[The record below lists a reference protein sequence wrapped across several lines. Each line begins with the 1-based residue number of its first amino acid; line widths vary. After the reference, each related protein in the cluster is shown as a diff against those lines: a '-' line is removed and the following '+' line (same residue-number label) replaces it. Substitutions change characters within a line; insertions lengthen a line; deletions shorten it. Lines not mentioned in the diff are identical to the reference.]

1 MIATRILLVMWSIV
15 APSLMSV
22 MVLCAQ
28 ADESRPKTNN
38 DTVVLLPSQVKLV
51 DITCFVASGYGSG
64 DEELVAIN
72 SKPDVVTYFGYNCDI
87 PDSDYI
93 NYTLLVCSVM
103 SSTEVKPKVKIAG
116 DNLILSLTITKGNKR
131 TFLHLL
137 VPKMG
142 PNGNVHL
149 DIYTPPIPEQ
159 NK

>member
-1 MIATRILLVMWSIV
+1 
-15 APSLMSV
+15 MSF

-28 ADESRPKTNN
+28 ANEAKPKTNN
-38 DTVVLLPSQVKLV
+38 DTIVLLPSQVKPV

-64 DEELVAIN
+64 DDELVAIN
-72 SKPDVVTYFGYNCDI
+72 SQPDVVTYFGYNCDV
-87 PDSDYI
+87 PDSDYT

-103 SSTEVKPKVKIAG
+103 SSTEVKPKVKIVG
-116 DNLILSLTITKGNKR
+116 DNLILALTTNRGNKR

-149 DIYTPPIPEQ
+149 DIYSPPPTEQ